1 MEGMKKRNILL
12 AVSLLL
18 LSLLRFDML
27 SLHEANAAPRLSGDA
42 VYDLPLCQPGYYQ
55 EDPGDCMPAGPS
67 ESIKA
72 LAEQGFPYPLRGL
85 AAHVPDASLSELP
98 ERVAMLG
105 EGSTPYYAS
114 FNDAVSGGAAIGH
127 ISGGGGKYVS
137 VTDIAY
143 SNGRNF
149 VRMKN
154 GGWIEATP
162 HWGWPKWQG
171 LEFFSTPKHNFG
183 FTIDNIQS
191 FTAPSFA
198 SPSSGISYTK
208 YDSFPIYNYA
218 EAEGYKWYEV
228 APGEWIPSLKSRE
241 VLVNTHRPDGVDR
254 DRWIAID
261 LENQTLAVYENS
273 ELKFATVIA
282 SGAGELYSDPGVY
295 EVYHKIEL
303 HTMQGSY
310 AADRSD
316 FFYYESVPWAL
327 YYNHAQAI
335 HGIYWPAVLG
345 FPQSHGCINMFP
357 GDANWLFHWTELGEY
372 VYVFDPSGQTPMPTP
387 TPMGTPPQPIFTP
400 TPNLGG

>member
-1 MEGMKKRNILL
+1 MESMKKRLLFL
-12 AVSLLL
+12 AVALIF
-18 LSLLRFDML
+18 LSLLRTDFAL
-27 SLHEANAAPRLSGDA
+27 VEAAPNASTHAR
-42 VYDLPLCQPGYYQ
+42 YDMPLCPPGRYTVQP
-55 EDPGDCMPAGPS
+55 EDCLPYGPS
-67 ESIKA
+67 QVVNQ
-72 LAEQGFPYPLRGL
+72 LAEQGFPFPQRGL
-85 AAHVPDASLSELP
+85 SAHRPDASLSELP
-98 ERVAMLG
+98 VRVAMLE
-105 EGSTPYYAS
+105 EGTSPYYPS
-114 FNDAVSGGAAIGH
+114 LSDAVSGGAAMGH
-127 ISGGGGKYVS
+127 IAGGGGKYVT
-137 VTDIAY
+137 VTDVAY
-143 SNGRNF
+143 SDGRNF
-149 VRMKN
+149 VRMAN

-162 HWGWPKWQG
+162 HWSWPKWQG
-171 LEFFSTPKHNFG
+171 LEFYATPKQNFG

-191 FTAPSFA
+191 FSAPSFA
-198 SPSSGISYTK
+198 APSTGISYTK

-218 EAEGYKWYEV
+218 EAEGYKWYE
-228 APGEWIPSLKSRE
+228 ASPGEWIPSLKSRE
-241 VLVNTHRPDGVDR
+241 VLVNTHRPEGVDR

-282 SGAGELYSDPGVY
+282 SGSGGLYSDPGVY

-310 AADRSD
+310 TADRSD

-345 FPQSHGCINMFP
+345 FKQSHGCINMFP
-357 GDANWLFHWTELGEY
+357 GDANWLFHWAELGEY

-400 TPNLGG
+400 TPSGG